1 MAQQKHPLDNVESV
15 WTATEYES
23 RPWSRS
29 GHEVGSRRQIRA
41 ALGPYDAAVPPFI
54 AQLSPSL
61 PNDLIALAD
70 DVGRELTRFN
80 AQVGALTAPFASI
93 LLRSES
99 ASSSEVEN
107 LTSSAQQ
114 VALAEIGDTSS
125 GNAQLVVGNVAAVTA
140 AIDLADDLNPEAILT
155 MHRALLEK
163 SNPGIVGSWR
173 SDQVWIGGGSISP
186 HNAEFIPPHHDRV
199 PALMD
204 DIMQFARRTD
214 LPVIAQLAI
223 AHAQFETIHPFPD
236 GNGRAGRALIQGMLR
251 AGGVTKNV
259 TVPVSA
265 GLLGDTEGY
274 FRALTAYRRGDVRAI
289 TETICD
295 AAFAAI
301 NNGRALESQIVAIA
315 TA

>member
-15 WTATEYES
+15 RTATEYES

-29 GHEVGSRRQIRA
+29 GHEAGSRRQTRA
-41 ALGPYDAAVPPFI
+41 ALGPCDAAVPPFI

-70 DVGRELTRFN
+70 DVGRELTRFD

-114 VALAEIGDTSS
+114 VALAEIGDASS
-125 GNAQLVVGNVAAVTA
+125 GNAQLVVGNVAAMTA

-186 HNAEFIPPHHDRV
+186 HNADFIPPHHDRV

-236 GNGRAGRALIQGMLR
+236 GNGRAGRA
-251 AGGVTKNV
+251 AG
-259 TVPVSA
+259 
-265 GLLGDTEGY
+265 
-274 FRALTAYRRGDVRAI
+274 RYRRLLPSLDCLPPR
-289 TETICD
+289 
-295 AAFAAI
+295 
-301 NNGRALESQIVAIA
+301 
-315 TA
+315 